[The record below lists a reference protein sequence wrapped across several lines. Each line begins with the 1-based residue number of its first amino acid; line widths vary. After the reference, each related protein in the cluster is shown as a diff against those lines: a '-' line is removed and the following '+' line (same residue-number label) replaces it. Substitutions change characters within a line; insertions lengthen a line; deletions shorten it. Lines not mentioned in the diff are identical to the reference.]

1 MKKLEDLKNRFLI
14 SSGIIILLVSL
25 IVFSDLMFMRY
36 FIMLLMIA
44 LGYLVSWEFINLVK
58 AKEII
63 LHKTIFIGG
72 VILEIIS
79 FFLFSQFE
87 ELRILPVLFFLIF
100 MIYLFFVNFRQIEN
114 SILRISV
121 SAFGFLYIA
130 IPFGMLFPIIFLQD
144 GQDGRLWVFYLIFV
158 TKLTDIGGYFGG
170 KLFGKRKLAEHIS
183 PNKTIFGSISGF
195 VFAIAGSLFFLIFSK
210 PNVFDLN
217 FTQAILLGV
226 ILSGFSQ
233 FGDLCES
240 LLKRDAKMKDSST
253 LPGIGGVLDMVDS
266 LMFNIPIM
274 YCYLLG

>member
-1 MKKLEDLKNRFLI
+1 M
-14 SSGIIILLVSL
+14 
-25 IVFSDLMFMRY
+25 
-36 FIMLLMIA
+36 
-44 LGYLVSWEFINLVK
+44 
-58 AKEII
+58 
-63 LHKTIFIGG
+63 
-72 VILEIIS
+72 
-79 FFLFSQFE
+79 
-87 ELRILPVLFFLIF
+87 LFFLIF